1 MCIYRVIVIGG
12 YMCSTPRPRRKVNTK
27 SVPSGTILSNMSANA
42 RSRFAQRAN
51 MAQERRD
58 QIAIKTRQ
66 TKNQI
71 TSDQR
76 STKKVA
82 NTIIHK
88 SPHSFSYW
96 LLNASLK
103 EVFVMIFFGHSKRV

>member
-1 MCIYRVIVIGG
+1 
-12 YMCSTPRPRRKVNTK
+12 MCSTPRPKTTVKAK
-27 SVPSGTILSNMSANA
+27 SVISGTILSRMSAED
-42 RSRFAQRAN
+42 RRRFAQRAN

-66 TKNQI
+66 TRNQV
-71 TSDQR
+71 TSAQR

-82 NTIIHK
+82 NATIHK
-88 SPHSFSYW
+88 SSHSFSYW

-103 EVFVMIFFGHSKRV
+103 EVFVMIFFGHSKRA